1 MGTTFSLRL
10 PQETIEQLGFLAEAT
25 GKSRNSLA
33 VMAMQDFIER
43 EAWQVQKILEAIKE
57 ADAGNFATDE
67 EVNAVFDKWSR
78 KNAD

>member
-1 MGTTFSLRL
+1 MSTTLSLRL
-10 PQETIEQLGFLAEAT
+10 PQETVEQLGMLAEAT

-33 VMAMQDFIER
+33 AQAMQDFIER

-67 EVNAVFDKWSR
+67 EVQAVFDKWER
-78 KNAD
+78 KHAD